1 MHFFT
6 PQLTSTQAEHNALL
20 EHLSAMKT
28 DTFTTTNVCFG
39 LPVNRQKLSPSAKE
53 APNSR
58 SAKDSARVLATTA
71 LLLGLYVLCGTAL
84 LADGQAVKSAAAPPP
99 ASAPEQRI
107 QKLPWRGSLGGGIQL
122 ESGRTNGRGI
132 MISGEL
138 AKKLTEEHLLEF
150 DGQLNHSTFKAA
162 GGPRTVAAHNML
174 FGGQWS
180 RPLNKRFFIADR
192 FILTRDTVLGIND
205 REFNASGI
213 GVNLIASPK
222 GNLYIVPAFGLG
234 AQTTSV
240 ERINGLAMGFA
251 AYEKFE
257 YKLSEHWGISQW
269 ANLRTNKEHT
279 ADRSAKVHFELT
291 APALHKRVFLSFS
304 GDYTYEGILSPQA
317 MLVGA
322 TRNDIVFSVKLNY
335 RIGN

>member
-1 MHFFT
+1 
-6 PQLTSTQAEHNALL
+6 
-20 EHLSAMKT
+20 MKT
-28 DTFTTTNVCFG
+28 DTFTTNTLCLG
-39 LPVNRQKLSPSAKE
+39 LPVNYQTLSVSAKE
-53 APNSR
+53 APNTR
-58 SAKDSARVLATTA
+58 TNKDSASAIGTTVLA
-71 LLLGLYVLCGTAL
+71 LSLYVLCGTAL
-84 LADGQAVKSAAAPPP
+84 LADDQVVKSSAAPPP
-99 ASAPEQRI
+99 APAAEQRS

-132 MISGEL
+132 MISAEVG
-138 AKKLTEEHLLEF
+138 KKLTEGHMLTF
-150 DGQLNHSTFKAA
+150 DGQLNHSTFKAG

-180 RPLNKRFFIADR
+180 HRLNKRFFIADR
-192 FILTRDTVLGIND
+192 FIVTRDTILGIND

-213 GVNLIASPK
+213 GVNLIASPR
-222 GNLYIVPAFGLG
+222 GNFYIVPAFGLG

-240 ERINGLAMGFA
+240 ERINGRAMGFA

-269 ANLRTNKEHT
+269 ANLRTNKEYT
-279 ADRSAKVHFELT
+279 SDKSAKVHFELT

-317 MLVGA
+317 VLGGA
-322 TRNDIVFSVKLNY
+322 TRDDIVFSVKLNY

>member
-1 MHFFT
+1 
-6 PQLTSTQAEHNALL
+6 
-20 EHLSAMKT
+20 MKT
-28 DTFTTTNVCFG
+28 DAFTTTIVFFG
-39 LPVNRQKLSPSAKE
+39 SQVNRQTLSPSAKE

-58 SAKDSARVLATTA
+58 TAKDSARVIATTA
-71 LLLGLYVLCGTAL
+71 LALSLYVLCGTAL
-84 LADGQAVKSAAAPPP
+84 LADDQAVKSAAAPPP

-132 MISGEL
+132 MISGDL
-138 AKKLTEEHLLEF
+138 AKKLTEKDRLEF

-162 GGPRTVAAHNML
+162 GGPRTVAANNGL

-192 FILTRDTVLGIND
+192 FVFTRDTVLSIKHRD
-205 REFNASGI
+205 FNASGI
-213 GVNLIASPK
+213 GVNLIASPR
-222 GNLYIVPAFGLG
+222 GYFYIVPAFGLG
-234 AQTTSV
+234 FQATSV
-240 ERINGLAMGFA
+240 ERINGLGMGLA
-251 AYEKFE
+251 VYEKFE

-269 ANLRTNKEHT
+269 ANLRNNREHPS
-279 ADRSAKVHFELT
+279 DRSAKVHFELT

-304 GDYTYEGILSPQA
+304 GDYTHEGTLSPQA
-317 MLVGA
+317 MLGGA
-322 TRNDIVFSVKLNY
+322 TRNDILFSVKLNY

>member
-1 MHFFT
+1 ML
-6 PQLTSTQAEHNALL
+6 PGPVCD
-20 EHLSAMKT
+20 MKT
-28 DTFTTTNVCFG
+28 DKFTTDNHSFG
-39 LPVNRQKLSPSAKE
+39 FPVSCQTLSTSVKGTA
-53 APNSR
+53 NS
-58 SAKDSARVLATTA
+58 STINDSARAIATTA
-71 LLLGLYVLCGTAL
+71 LALSLYVLCGTAL
-84 LADGQAVKSAAAPPP
+84 RADGQVTKRASAPPP
-99 ASAPEQRI
+99 AAAAEQRI
-107 QKLPWRGSLGGGIQL
+107 QKLSWRGSLGGGIQL

-132 MISGEL
+132 MISGEV
-138 AKKLTEEHLLEF
+138 AKRLTEEDLLEF

-174 FGGQWS
+174 FSGQWS

-192 FILTRDTVLGIND
+192 FIVTRDTVLGIDD
-205 REFNASGI
+205 RELNASGV
-213 GVNLIASPK
+213 GVNLIASPR
-222 GNLYIVPAFGLG
+222 GNFYIVPAFGLG

-251 AYEKFE
+251 VYEKFE

-279 ADRSAKVHFELT
+279 SDRSAKVHLELT

-304 GDYTYEGILSPQA
+304 CDYTYEGILSPQA
-317 MLVGA
+317 VLVGA
-322 TRNDIVFSVKLNY
+322 TRNDNVFSVKLNY